1 MPVFRTGDMWSVFDE
16 VDYFVIT
23 TNAVI
28 KRNGAVVMGAGI
40 AKQVRDQYPG
50 IDVEI
55 GKGIQKVCASGGE
68 YGLILGNKIG
78 VFQVKYHYKH
88 MANLALISQSAKE
101 LAAHAEANP
110 DKTYALNYPG
120 IGNGGLAPWLVEPL
134 LEILPDNVQVW
145 TFK

>member
-1 MPVFRTGDMWSVFDE
+1 MPVFMTGDMWSVFDE

-23 TNAVI
+23 TNAII

-40 AKQVRDQYPG
+40 AKQMRDKYPG

-55 GKGIQKVCASGGE
+55 GKRIKAECGSGGE
-68 YGLILGNKIG
+68 YGLLLGNKVG
-78 VFQVKYHYKH
+78 AFQVKHHYKD
-88 MANLALISQSAKE
+88 MANLYLIKM
-101 LAAHAEANP
+101 AATSLEQEARANP

-120 IGNGGLAPWLVEPL
+120 IGNGGLAPWAVAPL
-134 LEILPDNVQVW
+134 LQNLPDNVQIW